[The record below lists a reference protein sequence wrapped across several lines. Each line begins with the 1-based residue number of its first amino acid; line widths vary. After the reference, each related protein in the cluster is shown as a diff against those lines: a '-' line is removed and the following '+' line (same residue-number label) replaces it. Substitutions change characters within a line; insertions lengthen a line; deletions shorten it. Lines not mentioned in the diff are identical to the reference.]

1 MYIHL
6 CVCVN
11 MSYRFKDLRRSCH
24 WQGRFVAESR
34 FSSTQEVNA
43 LQEALADQKKML
55 EERTLSVDVV
65 AIADG
70 RTKHAIYDNYQ
81 LEPHKAVAEVS
92 K

>member
-1 MYIHL
+1 
-6 CVCVN
+6 
-11 MSYRFKDLRRSCH
+11 MSYRFKDMRRSCH
-24 WQGRFVAESR
+24 WQGHFVAESNR